1 MVDTSHQPAL
11 GYMQIV
17 PRRDAATLL
26 PIIQQHVAN
35 RTIIWSDEWVA
46 YNRVAS
52 LPSVSR
58 HDSVNHSIEFVTPGG
73 VHIQNAESYWNRVKI
88 KLKCMRGV
96 HEHRWPVIWMN
107 SCTCI
112 ENGTDKLQGSVLT
125 PLFMT
130 LPPSTQYSLI
140 FSQYLLHVMPLTH
153 FSLSV
158 WLVSELPPNI
168 QVPSFLYTT

>member
-35 RTIIWSDEWVA
+35 RTIIWSDEWAA

-88 KLKCMRGV
+88 KLKRMRGV
-96 HEHRWPVIWMN
+96 HEHQLAGYLD
-107 SCTCI
+107 
-112 ENGTDKLQGSVLT
+112 E
-125 PLFMT
+125 FMYRERYGQT
-130 LPPSTQYSLI
+130 ARQCFDSIIHDIATQYP
-140 FSQYLLHVMPLTH
+140 V
-153 FSLSV
+153 
-158 WLVSELPPNI
+158 
-168 QVPSFLYTT
+168 

>member
-35 RTIIWSDEWVA
+35 RTIIWSDEWAA

-58 HDSVNHSIEFVTPGG
+58 HDSVNHSIEFVTPGR

-96 HEHRWPVIWMN
+96 HEHQLAGYLDELMYRERYGQTARQCFDSILHD
-107 SCTCI
+107 I
-112 ENGTDKLQGSVLT
+112 A
-125 PLFMT
+125 
-130 LPPSTQYSLI
+130 TQYSLI
-140 FSQYLLHVMPLTH
+140 FSQYLLHVNCHLRT
-153 FSLSV
+153 
-158 WLVSELPPNI
+158 
-168 QVPSFLYTT
+168 FL